1 MGGLA
6 MMAEIPQLAMVM
18 CEHGCVESMIS
29 IMTNSDQDELHMR
42 AAVCLRAMCCV
53 EDTAS
58 KKLEEDDDMEEN
70 EVVEETKKRD
80 SDTDGNPKLA
90 LQILAG
96 YEHTAHYDDMNNL
109 NKQEL
114 LDGVEGNEKW
124 YKEEKALIET
134 TKNELIKK
142 KQELV
147 DEQNS
152 PEDHKEEESDST
164 QSGGVEITVLEEGDE
179 EEDTKANANEEK
191 ETKKTLPKPK
201 VVPKQER
208 IERIEKILIELESTR
223 KEAVKDMKEAETEV
237 KSSKKALLEWSPEVW
252 KGGIGVLNAFTK
264 IPQVGEQTKQI
275 LQECLTLLS
284 DRL

>member
-1 MGGLA
+1 
-6 MMAEIPQLAMVM
+6 
-18 CEHGCVESMIS
+18 
-29 IMTNSDQDELHMR
+29 
-42 AAVCLRAMCCV
+42 
-53 EDTAS
+53 
-58 KKLEEDDDMEEN
+58 
-70 EVVEETKKRD
+70 
-80 SDTDGNPKLA
+80 
-90 LQILAG
+90 
-96 YEHTAHYDDMNNL
+96 MNKL

-124 YKEEKALIET
+124 YEEEKVLLET

-164 QSGGVEITVLEEGDE
+164 QLSGVEITVLEEGE
-179 EEDTKANANEEK
+179 GEEDSKANANEEK
-191 ETKKTLPKPK
+191 ETKKALPKPK
-201 VVPKQER
+201 VVPKKER
-208 IERIEKILIELESTR
+208 IERIEKKLIELESTR
-223 KEAVKDMKEAETEV
+223 KQAMQDMKDAEKEV
-237 KSSKKALLEWSPEVW
+237 KSSKRALLEWSPEVW
-252 KGGIGVLNAFTK
+252 KGGIGVMNAFTK

>member
-109 NKQEL
+109 HKQEL

-124 YKEEKALIET
+124 Y
-134 TKNELIKK
+134 N
-142 KQELV
+142 
-147 DEQNS
+147 
-152 PEDHKEEESDST
+152 
-164 QSGGVEITVLEEGDE
+164 
-179 EEDTKANANEEK
+179 
-191 ETKKTLPKPK
+191 
-201 VVPKQER
+201 
-208 IERIEKILIELESTR
+208 
-223 KEAVKDMKEAETEV
+223 
-237 KSSKKALLEWSPEVW
+237 
-252 KGGIGVLNAFTK
+252 
-264 IPQVGEQTKQI
+264 
-275 LQECLTLLS
+275 
-284 DRL
+284 